1 MGNASMD
8 YDGFEYYE
16 DIMGFVEQQ
25 FFRSVFTATHHNHI
39 AKGNIVDVMKR
50 NFGKTSFD
58 DGLLNENKLILKDL
72 YED

>member
-25 FFRSVFTATHHNHI
+25 FFRSVFTATHHNRI
-39 AKGNIVDVMKR
+39 AKGNIVAIMKQHYE
-50 NFGKTSFD
+50 KPSFD
-58 DGLLNENKLILKDL
+58 DGLLIKNKMTINSL
-72 YED
+72 YEN